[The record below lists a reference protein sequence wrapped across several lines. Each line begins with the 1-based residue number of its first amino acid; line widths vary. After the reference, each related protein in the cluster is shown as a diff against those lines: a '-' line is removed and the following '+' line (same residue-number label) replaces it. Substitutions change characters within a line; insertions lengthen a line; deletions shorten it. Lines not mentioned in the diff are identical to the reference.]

1 MKLIKKLEINEFKL
15 RDFNHFYFFKSKRWD
30 LVYKDKITIKLPIN
44 DLNNSIILLKQIF
57 EKSNLNE
64 IKIIDLRLKNKI
76 IIS

>member
-15 RDFNHFYFFKSKRWD
+15 LYFNNFYFFKSKRCD

-76 IIS
+76 IMS

>member
-1 MKLIKKLEINEFKL
+1 MINIIDTRSSNLMSLVNALSYLNIKNK
-15 RDFNHFYFFKSKRWD
+15 
-30 LVYKDKITIKLPIN
+30 VTKDIN